1 MKIFLIGMM
10 GSGKSVIGKKL
21 SELINIPCF
30 DIDSIIE
37 SNENMSINDIFS
49 CHGEDY
55 FRKIEG
61 IRLQSIKNNSVVA
74 CGGGIIIDPLNRKYL
89 KNNGLTIYLKTSLST
104 LELRLKGQNNRPLIN
119 TKDIAESL
127 SKIYDHR
134 KKFYEDAS
142 DLIIDTDN
150 KSIDNICRIILD
162 QLKNE
167 KYLS

>member
-10 GSGKSVIGKKL
+10 GCGKSVIGKKL

-49 CHGEDY
+49 YRGEDY

-61 IRLQSIKNNSVVA
+61 IRLKSINNNAVVS

-89 KNNGLTIYLKTSLST
+89 KKNGLTIYLKTSLST
-104 LELRLKGQNNRPLIN
+104 LELRLKGQDNRPLID
-119 TKDIAESL
+119 TKNIVGSL
-127 SKIYDHR
+127 SEIYDYR
-134 KKFYEDAS
+134 KKFYEDSS
-142 DLIIDTDN
+142 DLIIETDN
-150 KSIDNICRIILD
+150 KSIDNICTIILD